1 MLSFGSF
8 RHVFVLLLVF
18 VAWSVAISV
27 NAQGL
32 VGAPVDPRYNPPV
45 DGLAAPTYEGASG
58 MVLKATG
65 LAVLVALLLAGY
77 RSRKVSGKRLAK
89 ELILFLLIPL
99 AIYYGGLF
107 SIRDVG
113 VL

>member
-1 MLSFGSF
+1 
-8 RHVFVLLLVF
+8 
-18 VAWSVAISV
+18 
-27 NAQGL
+27 
-32 VGAPVDPRYNPPV
+32 
-45 DGLAAPTYEGASG
+45 

-107 SIRDVG
+107 SIRNIG
-113 VL
+113 VLQACPVALVSLNRL

>member
-1 MLSFGSF
+1 
-8 RHVFVLLLVF
+8 
-18 VAWSVAISV
+18 
-27 NAQGL
+27 
-32 VGAPVDPRYNPPV
+32 
-45 DGLAAPTYEGASG
+45 

-89 ELILFLLIPL
+89 ELILFVLIPL

-113 VL
+113 VLQPCPVAFLSSNRF